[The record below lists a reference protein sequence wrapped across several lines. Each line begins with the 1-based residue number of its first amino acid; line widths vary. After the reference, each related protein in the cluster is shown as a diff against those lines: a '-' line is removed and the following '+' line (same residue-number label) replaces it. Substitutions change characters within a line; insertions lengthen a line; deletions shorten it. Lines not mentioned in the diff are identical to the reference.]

1 MLEWVAAGA
10 TIISGVSSII
20 GGQKADKKAREAGR
34 ANARLIQMET
44 NEQLRRTRR
53 EFDMMR
59 GETRA
64 IIGASGVRFS
74 GTPAAYLADMKREQ
88 YRQLTYTEMAGKQR
102 AKAARKQGSYIG
114 QSARM
119 QGLTAGFQAFGGA
132 ASYASNVIGGGST
145 T

>member
-10 TIISGVSSII
+10 SIVGGVSSII
-20 GGQKADKKAREAGR
+20 GGNKAKRAAKEAGK
-34 ANARLIQMET
+34 ANARLIRAET

-59 GETRA
+59 GQTRA
-64 IIGASGVRFS
+64 LIGASGVRFE
-74 GTPAAYLADMKREQ
+74 GTPMRYLEDMKQEQ
-88 YRQLTYTEMAGKQR
+88 DKQLTYTEIAGKKR
-102 AKAARKQGSYIG
+102 ARAARMQGSYIG
-114 QSARM
+114 QSAQM

-132 ASYASNVIGGGST
+132 AGYIANVTGGGST

>member
-1 MLEWVAAGA
+1 MLEWIAAGSS
-10 TIISGVSSII
+10 IVGGISSII

-34 ANARLIQMET
+34 VNARLIQTET

-59 GETRA
+59 GQA
-64 IIGASGVRFS
+64 IAMIGASGVKFR
-74 GTPAAYLADMKREQ
+74 GTPAAYLMDMKQEQ
-88 YRQLTYTEMAGKQR
+88 DRQLAYTKMAGRKR
-102 AKAARKQGSYIG
+102 ARAAEKQGSYVG
-114 QSARM
+114 QNAQM

-132 ASYASNVIGGGST
+132 AGYASNVIGGGST

>member
-1 MLEWVAAGA
+1 MLGWVATGA

-74 GTPAAYLADMKREQ
+74 GTPAAYLRDMKQEQ
-88 YRQLTYTEMAGKQR
+88 DRQLAYTKMAGEKR

>member
-1 MLEWVAAGA
+1 MLEWIAAGSS
-10 TIISGVSSII
+10 IVGGISSII

-34 ANARLIQMET
+34 ANARLIQTET

-59 GETRA
+59 GEA
-64 IIGASGVRFS
+64 VAMIGASGVKFR
-74 GTPAAYLADMKREQ
+74 GTPAAYLRDMKQEQ
-88 YRQLTYTEMAGKQR
+88 DRQLAYTKMAGEKR